1 MSGVDLLCVSQISIS
16 IEIDK
21 GVITTTIVLVD
32 YNIVSLLQCA
42 QAQESLECFSWW
54 AKRIQSTVPLQSGEV
69 LHHQLLL

>member
-21 GVITTTIVLVD
+21 GVITIVLVD